1 MPPGSEGMN
10 SVSPGT
16 RGTLLPRI
24 AAICEDQRDVGA
36 RRTMK
41 WFPRSPA
48 RRRRVRP
55 TRPLLLAFLGVIALG
70 TILLMLPVSSAAPGS
85 APFSDAV
92 FTASSA
98 VTVTGLTVVDTA
110 TYWSGFGEAVL
121 LALIQIGGLGIM
133 TFTALLVMIIGGRLG
148 MRRRQ
153 AAQAEQ
159 GVLDP
164 GEIKRVVIG
173 VAILSVTVEV
183 ILAIVLYGRFLS
195 MGEDAGVAAWNA
207 LFQAVSSF
215 NGAGLTLFPD
225 SLASFSGD
233 IILLSTVAIGVIAG
247 GLGVP
252 VWADLTR
259 RRRLRTGRRRWSFH
273 TRLTLLGTGILLV
286 LGFAVIT
293 AFEWSN
299 PATLGN
305 LPVGERVLNGAF
317 EAVTPRSAGFS
328 TVDYSGMRDETLF
341 FTDFLMLIGGG
352 SVSPAG
358 GIKVTTMLVLALAT
372 VASLRGAGDVQFIGR
387 RLPTAAIRQALSV
400 TVIFASAI
408 LVGTLALLIA
418 SDVGL
423 TPALFEVTS
432 AFTTTGLSTG
442 ITSSLPAVG
451 EGILIVLMVVGR
463 LAPQLLGAS
472 LVLRETGS
480 TYRYPEERPIV
491 G

>member
-1 MPPGSEGMN
+1 
-10 SVSPGT
+10 
-16 RGTLLPRI
+16 
-24 AAICEDQRDVGA
+24 
-36 RRTMK
+36 MK
-41 WFPRSPA
+41 LFPRRPDT
-48 RRRRVRP
+48 RRRVRP
-55 TRPLLLAFLGVIALG
+55 TRPLLLAFLGVIAVG
-70 TILLMLPVSSAAPGS
+70 TILLMLPVSSTGTGS
-85 APFSDAV
+85 AAFGDAV
-92 FTASSA
+92 FTAASA
-98 VTVTGLTVVDTA
+98 TTVTGLTVVDTA
-110 TYWSGFGEAVL
+110 THWTGFGEGVILVL
-121 LALIQIGGLGIM
+121 MQLGGLGIM

-159 GVLDP
+159 GILDA
-164 GEIKRVVIG
+164 GEIKRVIIG
-173 VAILSVTVEV
+173 VAVLSVVVELV
-183 ILAIVLYGRFLS
+183 LAIVLFARFLAL
-195 MGEDAGVAAWNA
+195 DLTAGDAAWNA
-207 LFQAVSSF
+207 VFQAVSSF
-215 NGAGLTLFPD
+215 NGAGFSLFSN
-225 SLASFSGD
+225 SLEQFSGD
-233 IILLSTVAIGVIAG
+233 VILLGTVALGIIAG

-259 RRRLRTGRRRWSFH
+259 RRRMKLARRKWSFH

-293 AFEWSN
+293 AFEWTN

-305 LPVGERVLNGAF
+305 LPPGERLLNGAF

-328 TVDYSGMRDETLF
+328 TVDYSGMREETLF

-358 GIKVTTMLVLALAT
+358 GIKVTTILVLALAT
-372 VASLRGAGDVQFIGR
+372 VASLRGAADVQFIGR
-387 RLPTAAIRQALSV
+387 RLPSAAIRQALAV
-400 TVIFASAI
+400 TVIFASSI
-408 LVGTLALLIA
+408 LVGTIALLIA
-418 SDVGL
+418 ADVQL
-423 TPALFEVTS
+423 SAALFEVTS

-442 ITSSLPAVG
+442 ITGSLPGVA

-463 LAPQLLGAS
+463 LAPQLLGAA